1 VRAHFDSEL
10 ALVAHRTQMARRLL
24 GELGRLLGG
33 RGIPVVVLKGGAYLL
48 QDLAC
53 ARGRLFS
60 DVDLMVPRAHLDAVE
75 GLLREAGWQ
84 FGESLDA
91 YDERYYREWS
101 HELPPLEHPGHPLQ
115 LDLHHSILPPVGR
128 VRPDDA
134 ALSAD
139 SVAVGGTPF
148 SVLSPADQVLHVCA
162 HVFQDSDLSEMLR
175 DVSDIDALLREHG
188 ARPGFVDE
196 LAVRARRHGLGR
208 ALWYG
213 VDFSVALFGTPRA
226 DELKAALAFAAPGAT
241 ARWAMTRLGTR
252 ALLPETPDRLPS
264 LAKRMARQLLFL
276 RYLLLRFPV
285 RLLVLHAAYKG
296 ARRVRRGGD
305 VGAP

>member
-1 VRAHFDSEL
+1 
-10 ALVAHRTQMARRLL
+10 
-24 GELGRLLGG
+24 
-33 RGIPVVVLKGGAYLL
+33 
-48 QDLAC
+48 
-53 ARGRLFS
+53 
-60 DVDLMVPRAHLDAVE
+60 
-75 GLLREAGWQ
+75 
-84 FGESLDA
+84 
-91 YDERYYREWS
+91 
-101 HELPPLEHPGHPLQ
+101 
-115 LDLHHSILPPVGR
+115 
-128 VRPDDA
+128 
-134 ALSAD
+134 
-139 SVAVGGTPF
+139 
-148 SVLSPADQVLHVCA
+148 
-162 HVFQDSDLSEMLR
+162 VFQDSDLSEMLR